1 MPMRTSKQH
10 GFSMIEV
17 LFALLILAIG
27 LFGMAS
33 LMMTSMK
40 SNQSAAVRSQAT
52 WLTYDIIERMRLNRD
67 RALATSG
74 TTYVIAASVTADDV
88 DDPGCKDL
96 ITGCSAADTAQLDL
110 WEWKSQ
116 LEQAGLS
123 GAIQRAGNTLTV
135 TITWQDLNAW
145 RDSNS
150 GDLNTCNEGN
160 VAGQCSFILSATL

>member
-1 MPMRTSKQH
+1 MPISAKKNR

-52 WLTYDIIERMRLNRD
+52 WLAYDIIERMRLNTD
-67 RALATSG
+67 TATG
-74 TTYVIAASVTADDV
+74 GGYDITAADTADDV
-88 DDPGCKDL
+88 DDPGCKD
-96 ITGCSAADTAQLDL
+96 TGCSATATAQLDL

-116 LEQAGLS
+116 LEQTGLS
-123 GAIQRAGNTLTV
+123 GAVQRTGNTMTV

-145 RDSNS
+145 QDPNS
-150 GDLNTCNEGN
+150 SDLNTCDEDD
-160 VAGQCSFILSATL
+160 VAGQCSYILSATL